1 MRFLLFTYFMKNDF
15 EGGEN
20 VYLII
25 DHDQYRVFYII
36 SNILCLIMV

>member
-1 MRFLLFTYFMKNDF
+1 MKNNF
-15 EGGEN
+15 EGGKN

-25 DHDQYRVFYII
+25 GHDQYRVFYII